1 MEFKEFENP
10 EQKDYDVKV
19 GTKVSTF
26 TPPSNNVDTLNT
38 DVGIDLNALG
48 DKTFSMPQASDD
60 NGNFTI
66 NEFGEII
73 RDIPLPTETT
83 EDLVDKQKG
92 KSR

>member
-10 EQKDYDVKV
+10 EQNDYDVKV
-19 GTKVSTF
+19 GANAPTF
-26 TPPSNNVDTLNT
+26 TPHYNNDDMINT
-38 DVGIDLNALG
+38 DEGIDLNALG
-48 DKTFSMPQASDD
+48 DEPFSMPQVSGD

-73 RDIPLPTETT
+73 RDFSFSPTISDL
-83 EDLVDKQKG
+83 EDVPIG

>member
-19 GTKVSTF
+19 GTKASTF
-26 TPPSNNVDTLNT
+26 TPPSNNNDALNT
-38 DVGIDLNALG
+38 DEGIDLNALCNENVPEF
-48 DKTFSMPQASDD
+48 TIPT
-60 NGNFTI
+60 NFNSNFEI

-73 RDIPLPTETT
+73 RPE
-83 EDLVDKQKG
+83 EKG